1 METFRS
7 KTNTITNVAQDWIA
21 LYIKENPEATEILTK
36 HQIYN
41 DVSYLNAEHDLDRIT
56 RQKLSMFRIHHL
68 AGRNCKDPCAIARA
82 VPPWL
87 AKQKLTSSNTTLK
100 IYRVLQKNNIQT
112 IEDLATW
119 TTEKFHKQTTFGYKT
134 LYNLYIFLNKIL
146 NDNLVLKEGQTRDG
160 DVDDDLIRNAI
171 AEPNKIKQLMK
182 IMRYADNC
190 KDPCKLARLALP
202 WLGKWKLIDIN
213 FPKSP
218 VCIMRK
224 DGIETISDLATC
236 SPERLL
242 GKRMFGRQS
251 LQNILNCLNTALLGK
266 LISDIDY
273 PANVEAIPNSRV
285 SIHLK
290 LTFIESLRRF
300 LSSLY
305 PTDFYIFTHRMEF
318 EARSQTLQKISDTC
332 GKSLIYITLTQ
343 AKIKKSFRNS
353 LLGYIFRQKI
363 IRLSNETDFPL
374 SLDRIETTDPWFSDI
389 HSHQKFLKNLI
400 NAMKEHNIRVIK
412 IGDKYYLSS
421 IEQPVWQ
428 RTVEA
433 AKALLSSSVDKGWS
447 ENETFLNVQRLL
459 PDSAQKFKNLLWDY
473 ISDLCYFKI
482 NRDGTRTLVD
492 YGIGLPRT
500 IKVILSESDS
510 PMHHREI
517 IKAIKHRLRLNLTP
531 SQVCPAASSI
541 SFSFRKGVY
550 GLDKHIPFSDVQIAD
565 ICREAEAIVYANK
578 IKKHWHCFEI
588 LSEFSGQA
596 DQSYNQLDIHLLN
609 IVLSKS
615 KRLTSLNRMV
625 WMATKDYKKGEKR
638 VDRVQAIIAIIK
650 EAGHPLTLNE
660 IKERLYKVAGINKIL
675 FIPKHPS
682 LVRVAPNTW
691 DVNDKDRRLYGHHK
705 RDG

>member
-7 KTNTITNVAQDWIA
+7 KTNTITDIAQDWVA
-21 LYIKENPEATEILTK
+21 LYVKENPEAAEILTTY
-36 HQIYN
+36 QIYN

-56 RQKLSMFRIHHL
+56 RHKLSMFRIRHL

-119 TTEKFHKQTTFGYKT
+119 TTEKFYKQTPFGYKT

-160 DVDDDLIRNAI
+160 NIDDNLIRNAI
-171 AEPNKIKQLMK
+171 AEPNKIKQLIK

-213 FPKSP
+213 FPQSP
-218 VCIMRK
+218 VCIMKK
-224 DGIETISDLATC
+224 DGIETISDLAAC

-242 GKRMFGRQS
+242 SKRMFGRRS

-273 PANVEAIPNSRV
+273 PANVELIPNSRV
-285 SIHLK
+285 SMHLK

-300 LSSLY
+300 LSSFY
-305 PTDFYIFTHRMEF
+305 PTDLYIFTRRMEF

-343 AKIKKSFRNS
+343 AKMKKSFRNS

-374 SLDRIETTDPWFSDI
+374 SLDHIETKDPWFSGI
-389 HSHQKFLKNLI
+389 RSHQKFLKNLI

-433 AKALLSSSVDKGWS
+433 AKALLSSSIDKGWS
-447 ENETFLNVQRLL
+447 ETETLLNVQRLL
-459 PDSAQKFKNLLWDY
+459 PDSARKFKNLLWDHV
-473 ISDLCYFKI
+473 STSCYFKI
-482 NRDGTRTLVD
+482 NRDGTRTLID

-500 IKVILSESDS
+500 IRVILSESDA

-517 IKAIKHRLRLNLTP
+517 IRAIKHRLGLSLTP
-531 SQVCPAASSI
+531 LQVCPAANSG
-541 SFSFRKGVY
+541 SFSFGKGVY
-550 GLDKHIPFSDVQIAD
+550 GLDKHISFSDAQIAD
-565 ICREAEAIVYANK
+565 ICREAESIVYASK
-578 IKKHWHCFEI
+578 TKKQWHCFEI
-588 LSEFSGQA
+588 LFKLSKQV
-596 DQSYNQLDIHLLN
+596 DQSYDKLDIHLLN

-615 KRLTSLNRMV
+615 RRLTSLHRMV
-625 WMATKDYKKGEKR
+625 WTATESYSKGEKR
-638 VDRVQAIIAIIK
+638 VNRAQAIIAIIK
-650 EAGHPLTLNE
+650 EAGHPLKLSE
-660 IKERLYKVAGINKIL
+660 IKERLHKVAGVNKIL
-675 FIPKHPS
+675 FIPRHPS

-691 DVNDKDRRLYGHHK
+691 DVKDEDVPNR
-705 RDG
+705 

>member
-1 METFRS
+1 METFRP
-7 KTNTITNVAQDWIA
+7 KTNTITNLAQDWIA
-21 LYIKENPEATEILTK
+21 LYIKENPEAAEILTTYK
-36 HQIYN
+36 IYN

-56 RQKLSMFRIHHL
+56 RQKLSMFRIRHL

-100 IYRVLQKNNIQT
+100 IYQVLQKNNIQT

-119 TTEKFHKQTTFGYKT
+119 TIEKFHKQTPFGYKT

-146 NDNLVLKEGQTRDG
+146 NDNLVLNKKQTRNG
-160 DVDDDLIRNAI
+160 DIDNYLIHDAI
-171 AEPNKIKQLMK
+171 AEPDKIKQLMK
-182 IMRYADNC
+182 ILHYADNC

-202 WLGKWKLIDIN
+202 WLGKWRLIDIN
-213 FPKSP
+213 FPEGP

-224 DGIETISDLATC
+224 DGIETISDLAAC

-242 GKRMFGRQS
+242 GKRMFGRRS

-266 LISDIDY
+266 LLSDIDH

-285 SIHLK
+285 SMHLK

-305 PTDFYIFTHRMEF
+305 PTDLYIFKRRMEF
-318 EARSQTLQKISDTC
+318 EATSQTLQKISDTC

-343 AKIKKSFRNS
+343 AKMRKSFRNS

-374 SLDRIETTDPWFSDI
+374 SLDRIETTDPWFSGI
-389 HSHQKFLKNLI
+389 QPHQNFLKNLI

-421 IEQPVWQ
+421 IEQPVWN

-433 AKALLSSSVDKGWS
+433 AKELLSSSVNEGWS
-447 ENETFLNVQRLL
+447 KTEAFLHVQKLL
-459 PDSAQKFKNLLWDY
+459 PDSAQRFKNLLWDHV
-473 ISDLCYFKI
+473 SDLCYFKI
-482 NRDGTRTLVD
+482 NHNGTRTLID
-492 YGIGLPRT
+492 YGIGLHRT

-510 PMHHREI
+510 PMHHRKI
-517 IKAIKHRLRLNLTP
+517 IKAIKLRLGLNLTP
-531 SQVCPAASSI
+531 LQVCPAANSA
-541 SFSFRKGVY
+541 SFSFGKGVY
-550 GLDKHIPFSDVQIAD
+550 GLAKHIPFSDEQIAD
-565 ICREAEAIVYANK
+565 ICREAESIVYANK
-578 IKKHWHCFEI
+578 TKKQWHCFEI
-588 LSEFSGQA
+588 LSKLPKQA
-596 DQSYNQLDIHLLN
+596 DQSYHKLDIHLLN

-625 WMATKDYKKGEKR
+625 WTATEGYNKSEKR
-638 VDRVQAIIAIIK
+638 VNRAQAIIAIIK
-650 EAGHPLTLNE
+650 EAGHPLKLSE
-660 IKERLYKVAGINKIL
+660 IKERLHKVAGINKIL
-675 FIPKHPS
+675 FIPRHPS

-691 DVNDKDRRLYGHHK
+691 DIKNRTAD
-705 RDG
+705 